1 MNEELISQYIDD
13 ELDLDEKIVFVQT
26 VHADD
31 RFAGEAV
38 TLLQQEQRLRA
49 VPTDCLARI
58 PRSSPVSQAPSRSH
72 WWWPMG
78 GLSVAAAMVG
88 LLLVLW
94 QTPTPPVPV
103 SEQRRFVL
111 YLPEVDRAS
120 LVGTFTAWQPVAM
133 ERIGGSGYWTLS
145 LHVPAGEH
153 RYSILVDDGRLLAD
167 PTVSAR
173 EQDDFGGEN
182 SVIEVRAAI

>member
-26 VHADD
+26 IQADGSFADD
-31 RFAGEAV
+31 AV
-38 TLLQQEQRLRA
+38 ALLQQAQRLRA
-49 VPTDCLARI
+49 APADCLARV
-58 PRSSPVSQAPSRSH
+58 PRSLPAPVTPSRTR
-72 WWWPMG
+72 WWWSVG
-78 GLSVAAAMVG
+78 GLSLATAMVG
-88 LLLVLW
+88 LLLLFW
-94 QTPTPPVPV
+94 PAPVPQAPLL
-103 SEQRRFVL
+103 EQRRFVL
-111 YLPEVDRAS
+111 YLPEVARAS
-120 LVGTFTAWQPVAM
+120 LVGTFTGWQPVAM